1 MHRLTAF
8 RTLPLRLLRLTLPGV
23 LLLILTACGGMNA
36 EPRIVTTLTPRPTL
50 APTPVSDVPAS
61 LSQSPEAVMFRQYC
75 GACHGDRGRGD
86 GPSVTGGAIPYV
98 PDFTHPE
105 TFAGR
110 GEDEVYQIITDGRLD
125 RFMPPWGGV
134 LSEDDRRTLARYVLS
149 LSVTA
154 VPEGAATEVSQRGE

>member
-1 MHRLTAF
+1 VHGLTAS
-8 RTLPLRLLRLTLPGV
+8 RIVPLRLLRLALTII

-61 LSQSPEAVMFRQYC
+61 LSQSPDAVMFRQYC

-98 PDFTHPE
+98 PDFTRPE

-134 LSEDDRRTLARYVLS
+134 LSEDDRRMLARYVLS
-149 LSVTA
+149 LSVTPM
-154 VPEGAATEVSQRGE
+154 PEGAATEVSRRGE